1 LAKHNTAARQ
11 TSGSP
16 IVYDS
21 GMRHGRAQEISMD
34 DTGRLELQAV
44 GLMKEGDF
52 GENAIQVNQ
61 SIVALAPQNDRAWSR
76 LGRCLMEQRRFD
88 DAIEA
93 LRTALSLNRAN
104 TVATN
109 LLNEVRRRRAMT
121 PTAAERATTGFTAR
135 EFAVLET
142 HAPADACT
150 ALRSR
155 LELLFDAVNA
165 TAIAARIVE
174 TRQRQGAPGTKL
186 FHANSC
192 HAGDAGHIYAF
203 HHGGR
208 WEPQFNLGWF
218 APPSMPSG
226 MRIGIGFNLTAAG
239 RDPDRDGGQER
250 ALRYFERFQRSVARS
265 WRTEL
270 ARWMA
275 SNGGFIQSG
284 AQPPATSL
292 QPEQAVDWIVN
303 CRHPAETGWI
313 FVGRWLFTER
323 SEDAVILRDR
333 AALAR
338 VVDDTF
344 RTLYPVWLA
353 TYTDAG

>member
-1 LAKHNTAARQ
+1 
-11 TSGSP
+11 
-16 IVYDS
+16 
-21 GMRHGRAQEISMD
+21 ME
-34 DTGRLELQAV
+34 DTVRLEAQAV
-44 GLMKEGDF
+44 GLMKDGDF
-52 GENAIQVNQ
+52 GENAVRVNQ
-61 SIVALAPQNDRAWSR
+61 SIVQLAPQNDRAWTR

-109 LLNEVRRRRAMT
+109 LLNEVRKRRAMT
-121 PTAAERATTGFTAR
+121 PTAAERATTGFTVR

-165 TAIAARIVE
+165 TTIAARIVE

-192 HAGDAGHIYAF
+192 HPGDAGHIYAF

-218 APPSMPSG
+218 APPTMPSS
-226 MRIGIGFNLTAAG
+226 MRMGIGFNLTAAG

-265 WRTEL
+265 WRNEL

-275 SNGGFIQSG
+275 MNGGFLQSG
-284 AQPPATSL
+284 AQPPSTSL
-292 QPEQAVDWIVN
+292 QPEQAVDWIVS

-313 FVGRWLFTER
+313 FVGRWLFMDRTD
-323 SEDAVILRDR
+323 DAVILRDR
-333 AALAR
+333 SALAR
-338 VVDDTF
+338 AVDDTF
-344 RTLYPVWLA
+344 RTLYPLWLA
-353 TYTDAG
+353 TYTDAS